1 MTRLRRL
8 GPLLVLAVLVGW
20 LLLLRPTGLGGPASY
35 IVVSGKSMEPT
46 LYDGDLVV
54 LKKQDSYANGE
65 IITYEVPGDGPG
77 AGTLVIHRVIGGN
90 QDGFITQGDNRDSVY
105 DWRPSTEEVQ
115 GELWFHVPKAG
126 RVLSAVR
133 EPTTAAS
140 LAGGLTVVL
149 MLMGKPRRREEENNG
164 TEAGKSEAEPI
175 QELQDAW

>member
-54 LKKQDSYANGE
+54 LKKQDSYSTGE
-65 IITYEVPGDGPG
+65 VVTYEVPGDGPG
-77 AGTLVIHRVIGGN
+77 AGTLVIHRVIGGDSN
-90 QDGFITQGDNRDSVY
+90 GFKTQGDNRDTVDS
-105 DWRPSTEEVQ
+105 WRPTSEEVR

-126 RVLSAVR
+126 QALAAMR
-133 EPTTAAS
+133 EPTIAAS
-140 LAGGLTVVL
+140 VAGGITVFL
-149 MLMGKPRRREEENNG
+149 LLMGKPRRREEENNG

-175 QELQDAW
+175 QELQDA